1 MKIENGRAEC
11 RFVESCV
18 ELYDYVLVYVKCS
31 HFSFKVHDVRDH
43 VDFKNEE
50 QFIRHTL
57 R

>member
-1 MKIENGRAEC
+1 MKIEDGRAKC

-31 HFSFKVHDVRDH
+31 HFSFKVHDARDH
-43 VDFKNEE
+43 VDLKNEE
-50 QFIRHTL
+50 QFIRHTI